1 MEPLTDVRDISRI
14 AYGFMA
20 AKALFGALNLDVF
33 SRLASGSKPL
43 DELASETE
51 VAPNRLRTLLTACVS
66 LGLLEHDDGR
76 YRNAPAS
83 QAYLVRTAP
92 MYFGD
97 YYRFQIDRQI
107 YPAFLHLDRALR
119 GDRVD
124 FYKLMDDG
132 AEADSFSRAQ
142 HSGSLGPAHVLT
154 KLVDLSGR
162 ERLLDVGGGTG
173 AFTLSL
179 CRRYRTLAATIIDF
193 PSIRPMAERVAE
205 EAGLADRVTF
215 QPGNAL
221 TSAWP
226 DRQDAVLMSYLLSAV
241 AEQDGRSLITRALGA
256 LKPGGVL
263 ILHDFMVEDD
273 RTGPASAALW
283 LLAAVLM
290 DPDAPAL
297 TPSGSRKSSAN
308 GASLTSRFET
318 SSRRSRRS
326 WSRENPSWPSAS
338 PATPARGGGACRGG
352 ARRTAST
359 RPPPR

>member
-142 HSGSLGPAHVLT
+142 
-154 KLVDLSGR
+154 
-162 ERLLDVGGGTG
+162 
-173 AFTLSL
+173 
-179 CRRYRTLAATIIDF
+179 
-193 PSIRPMAERVAE
+193 RVAGPGPRADQ
-205 EAGLADRVTF
+205 AG
-215 QPGNAL
+215 G
-221 TSAWP
+221 S
-226 DRQDAVLMSYLLSAV
+226 
-241 AEQDGRSLITRALGA
+241 ERA
-256 LKPGGVL
+256 
-263 ILHDFMVEDD
+263 
-273 RTGPASAALW
+273 
-283 LLAAVLM
+283 
-290 DPDAPAL
+290 
-297 TPSGSRKSSAN
+297 
-308 GASLTSRFET
+308 
-318 SSRRSRRS
+318 
-326 WSRENPSWPSAS
+326 
-338 PATPARGGGACRGG
+338 
-352 ARRTAST
+352 
-359 RPPPR
+359 

>member
-33 SRLASGSKPL
+33 SRLASGPKGL

-66 LGLLEHDDGR
+66 LGLLEQDDGR

-132 AEADSFSRAQ
+132 AEADSFSQAQ

-154 KLVDLSGR
+154 KLVDLTGR

-179 CRRYRTLAATIIDF
+179 CRRYRTITATIIDF
-193 PSIRPMAERVAE
+193 PSIRPMAERVAA

-221 TSAWP
+221 TSPWP

-283 LLAAVLM
+283 LLAAMLM

-297 TPSGSRKSSAN
+297 TPGGLSQVVRERGFTDISVRDVIPTITKVLVARK
-308 GASLTSRFET
+308 
-318 SSRRSRRS
+318 
-326 WSRENPSWPSAS
+326 P
-338 PATPARGGGACRGG
+338 
-352 ARRTAST
+352 
-359 RPPPR
+359 